1 MPKAPF
7 APNAMKK
14 KKSAAQATLLGAFVL
29 GALALLVF
37 FLISIGNWNWG
48 KAPLH
53 YRIYFPS
60 NVKGLNVGAPV
71 MFRGISVGEVEKLN
85 LAPLGPEG
93 IPDGLTTSHFHDV
106 LPVEVSVKLF
116 PERLGFSAPTGP
128 LSLFQSR
135 KPQSERAHAFLSDLV
150 LEQHL
155 CAKLEPL
162 SLLTGQIYVALNL
175 ASPSSAPSEAVTRNL
190 WEQGILPSRL
200 STLDNLS
207 HRINEQE
214 LGDSLESIQKFLQQ
228 VALFVEQGKA
238 QEAMENFA
246 ATLRTLSQ
254 TTALLQERLPQ
265 TLDLL
270 AATGEEAK
278 GLLQQSGEAL
288 ESLQGEL
295 ALTLGQ
301 ARDTLENWDG
311 LLQEGRPQ
319 ILGTLAQ
326 LEEALAQANQTLEQV
341 HLLLAQLQPSPFPG
355 APPDHLLGDTLQ
367 ETRMTMIQLRSL
379 LETLNRTPQA
389 FLLGSP

>member
-1 MPKAPF
+1 
-7 APNAMKK
+7 MKK
-14 KKSAAQATLLGAFVL
+14 KKSAAQATFLGAFVL

-37 FLISIGNWNWG
+37 FLMSIGNWNWV
-48 KAPLH
+48 KDPLR

-71 MFRGISVGEVEKLN
+71 MFRGISVGEVEKLS
-85 LAPLGPEG
+85 LAPSGPG
-93 IPDGLTTSHFHDV
+93 DLPDDVAAPRLHDV

-116 PERLGFSAPTGP
+116 PERLGFPAPSGP
-128 LSLFQSR
+128 LALFQSR
-135 KPQSERAHAFLSDLV
+135 HPQNEQAHAFLSDLV

-175 ASPSSAPSEAVTRNL
+175 ASPSSAPSKEMTRNL

-238 QEAMENFA
+238 QETMENLS

-254 TTALLQERLPQ
+254 TTLVLQERLPQ
-265 TLDLL
+265 ALENLEK
-270 AATGEEAK
+270 TGEEAK
-278 GLLQQSGEAL
+278 LALRQGRQAL
-288 ESLQGEL
+288 ESLQEE
-295 ALTLGQ
+295 LTLTLRQ
-301 ARDTLENWDG
+301 AHDTLEELEG
-311 LLQEGRPQ
+311 LLREGRPQ
-319 ILGTLAQ
+319 ALG
-326 LEEALAQANQTLEQV
+326 ALAQMEQSLAHASQTLDQV
-341 HLLLAQLQPSPFPG
+341 NALLTQLQPAPFPG
-355 APPDHLLGDTLQ
+355 APPENLLGDTLQ

-389 FLLGSP
+389 LLLGSP